1 MSTAGDSTDYDE
13 RVMKEL
19 GERLAYECKDR
30 IRDEQY
36 PEYSCKQEAFVVLRV
51 EESKGRECA
60 RVFGLGDVR

>member
-1 MSTAGDSTDYDE
+1 
-13 RVMKEL
+13 MKEL